1 MTWQAARYQVETADW
16 SQYRTGVCNDCGC
29 QFWADYGRPFA
40 YYYNPMT
47 VRAKAQADD
56 PRLEI
61 IRNIQ
66 GQIEAM
72 YTKELIDT
80 SGRQKE
86 PELIGAL
93 ASVNA
98 GLFKVIA
105 ILKRKK

>member
-1 MTWQAARYQVETADW
+1 
-16 SQYRTGVCNDCGC
+16 
-29 QFWADYGRPFA
+29 
-40 YYYNPMT
+40 MT
-47 VRAKAQADD
+47 VKVKAAD

-66 GQIEAM
+66 GQIETI

-98 GLFKVIA
+98 GLFKVIT
-105 ILKRKK
+105 ILKRAK